1 MKYQSFMGGVA
12 VLFVG
17 GAIAKILGAVYRI
30 PLTWI
35 LGAEGLG
42 IYQLVF
48 PVFSLLIVLASSGM
62 PTSISKMTA
71 TRLARHDYAGVR
83 VVFRV
88 SIITMLIVG
97 VVVSALVLGL
107 ASVIA
112 NMQGNALSTLGY
124 VGIAPAILF
133 VCLLSVFRGYFQGHS
148 NMIPT
153 AVSQIVEQAGKLI
166 FGLLFAYLFVGYGI
180 EYGAF
185 GAILGVTLSEIIA
198 VAVLYIIYLKNRQ
211 PAPNYA
217 QNGLQSTLHS
227 TMQLDSIQTQAA
239 GKRDLGDKSTLKST
253 FRELISTSTP
263 IVLSSVTLPLLVMLD
278 SFLVVNLLARA
289 GFDSTSATILWGID
303 SGAVNSLINM
313 PIALCL
319 AVAVSVVPA
328 VAALNDRAEINSKIN
343 KALTLTFVFCL
354 PVIAVF
360 LVLPEILTDILY
372 QGSLGGAEYLRI
384 ASNLL
389 LLGTPTI
396 LAGSVL
402 QVQNSALQALGKGGI
417 TMLNMLLAGA
427 VKITLTLSLVPMPS
441 INIYGIALSS
451 LAFYVVAVVLNAVY
465 LRKKFSFRFG
475 FKSVLPS
482 IAGAGILLL
491 FFANLTLLPISHILI
506 AALAVTV
513 GIVLYLFTLWAFGFN
528 FAEIFSN
535 FWRKRVKKV
544 DLGNTPS
551 GVGK

>member
-71 TRLARHDYAGVR
+71 TRLAHHDYAGVR
-83 VVFRV
+83 TVFRV

-112 NMQGNALSTLGY
+112 NVQGNALGTLGY

-153 AVSQIVEQAGKLI
+153 ALSQIVEQAGKLI
-166 FGLLFAYLFVGYGI
+166 FGLLFAYLLVGYGI

-198 VAVLYIIYLKNRQ
+198 VTVLYVIYLKNRQ
-211 PAPNYA
+211 PAPNYS

-227 TMQLDSIQTQAA
+227 TVTVGAQSAQAQGVNHKTQ
-239 GKRDLGDKSTLKST
+239 DKNSFKST
-253 FRELISTSTP
+253 FSELIRTSTP

-278 SFLVVNLLARA
+278 SFLVVNLLNQA
-289 GFDSTSATILWGID
+289 GFDSTTATILWGID

-328 VAALNDRAEINSKIN
+328 IAALNDKAEINVKIN
-343 KALTLTFVFCL
+343 KALALTFVFCL

-372 QGSLGGAEYLRI
+372 QGSLGGAEFLHI

-402 QVQNSALQALGKGGI
+402 QVQNSALQALGKGNI
-417 TMLNMLLAGA
+417 TMYNMLFAG
-427 VKITLTLSLVPMPS
+427 VIKIGLTLLLVPMAS

-451 LAFYVVAVVLNAVY
+451 LAFYIVAVVLNAIY
-465 LRKKFSFRFG
+465 LRKKLSFRFSI
-475 FKSVLPS
+475 KPVLPS
-482 IAGAGILLL
+482 IAGASLLLL
-491 FFANLTLLPISHILI
+491 FFANVVVLPISHILI
-506 AALAVTV
+506 AVLAVSV
-513 GIVLYLFTLWAFGFN
+513 GIVLYLFTLWVFGFN
-528 FAEIFSN
+528 FTEIFP
-535 FWRKRVKKV
+535 FLKRKSVKKV
-544 DLGNTPS
+544 DLGNT
-551 GVGK
+551 

>member
-71 TRLARHDYAGVR
+71 TRLARHNYAGVR

-88 SIITMLIVG
+88 SIITMLIIG

-112 NMQGNALSTLGY
+112 KIQGNALGTLGY

-153 AVSQIVEQAGKLI
+153 ALSQIVEQAGKLI
-166 FGLLFAYLFVGYGI
+166 FGLLFAYLLAGYGI

-198 VAVLYIIYLKNRQ
+198 VVVLYIIYLKNRQ
-211 PAPNYA
+211 PAPNYS
-217 QNGLQSTLHS
+217 QNVLRSTLHS
-227 TMQLDSIQTQAA
+227 TAIAGATSAQTENGGNLQN
-239 GKRDLGDKSTLKST
+239 KNSFRST
-253 FRELISTSTP
+253 FRELIRTSTP

-278 SFLVVNLLARA
+278 SFFVVNLLNQA
-289 GFDSTSATILWGID
+289 GFGATTATILWGID

-328 VAALNDRAEINSKIN
+328 VAALNDRAEINAKIN
-343 KALTLTFVFCL
+343 KALNLTFAFCL

-360 LVLPEILTDILY
+360 LVLPNILTEILY
-372 QGSLGGAEYLRI
+372 QSSLGGVEYIHI

-402 QVQNSALQALGKGGI
+402 QVQNSALQALGKGNI
-417 TMLNMLLAGA
+417 TMYNMLVSGA
-427 VKITLTLSLVPMPS
+427 VKIGLTLLLVPMPS
-441 INIYGIALSS
+441 VNIYGIALSS
-451 LAFYVVAVVLNAVY
+451 LAFYIVAVVLNAIY
-465 LRKKFSFRFG
+465 LRKKFSFRFSI
-475 FKSVLPS
+475 KPILPS
-482 IAGAGILLL
+482 IAGASLLLL
-491 FFANLTLLPISHILI
+491 FFANLVILQISHILI
-506 AALAVTV
+506 AVLAVTV
-513 GIVLYLFTLWAFGFN
+513 GIVFYLFALWVFGFN

-535 FWRKRVKKV
+535 FRRKGVKKGN
-544 DLGNTPS
+544 LGNT
-551 GVGK
+551 

>member
-88 SIITMLIVG
+88 SIVTMLIIG

-112 NMQGNALSTLGY
+112 KIQGNALGTLGY

-153 AVSQIVEQAGKLI
+153 ALSQIVEQAGKLI
-166 FGLLFAYLFVGYGI
+166 FGLLFAYLLAGYGI

-198 VAVLYIIYLKNRQ
+198 VVVLYIIYLKNRQ
-211 PAPNYA
+211 PAPNYS
-217 QNGLQSTLHS
+217 QNGLRSTLHS
-227 TMQLDSIQTQAA
+227 TAIAGVTSAQTEN
-239 GKRDLGDKSTLKST
+239 GDNLQNKNSFRST
-253 FRELISTSTP
+253 FSELIRTSTP

-278 SFLVVNLLARA
+278 SFFVVNLLNQA
-289 GFDSTSATILWGID
+289 GFGATTATILWGID

-328 VAALNDRAEINSKIN
+328 VAALNDRAEINTKIN
-343 KALTLTFVFCL
+343 KALNLTFAFCL

-360 LVLPEILTDILY
+360 LVLPNILTEILY
-372 QGSLGGAEYLRI
+372 QSSLGGVEYIQI

-402 QVQNSALQALGKGGI
+402 QVQNSALQALGKGNI
-417 TMLNMLLAGA
+417 TMYNMLVSGA
-427 VKITLTLSLVPMPS
+427 VKIGLTLLLVPMPS
-441 INIYGIALSS
+441 VNIYGIALSS
-451 LAFYVVAVVLNAVY
+451 LAFYIVAAVLNAIY
-465 LRKKFSFRFG
+465 LRKKFSFRFSI
-475 FKSVLPS
+475 KTILPS
-482 IAGAGILLL
+482 IAGASLLLL
-491 FFANLTLLPISHILI
+491 FFANLVILQISHILI
-506 AALAVTV
+506 AVLAVTV
-513 GIVLYLFTLWAFGFN
+513 GIVLYLFALWVFGFN

-535 FWRKRVKKV
+535 FRRKGVKGGN
-544 DLGNTPS
+544 LGNT
-551 GVGK
+551 

>member
-71 TRLARHDYAGVR
+71 TRLARHNYAGVR
-83 VVFRV
+83 VVFCV
-88 SIITMLIVG
+88 SIVTMLIIG

-112 NMQGNALSTLGY
+112 KIQGNALGTLGY

-153 AVSQIVEQAGKLI
+153 ALSQIVEQAGKLI
-166 FGLLFAYLFVGYGI
+166 FGLLFAYLLAGYGI

-198 VAVLYIIYLKNRQ
+198 VVVLYIIYLKNRQ
-211 PAPNYA
+211 PAPNYS
-217 QNGLQSTLHS
+217 QNGLRSTLHS
-227 TMQLDSIQTQAA
+227 TAIAGVTSAQTEN
-239 GKRDLGDKSTLKST
+239 GDNLQNKNSFRSS
-253 FRELISTSTP
+253 FRELIRTSTP

-278 SFLVVNLLARA
+278 SFFVVNLLNQA
-289 GFDSTSATILWGID
+289 GFGATTATILWGID

-328 VAALNDRAEINSKIN
+328 VAALNDRAEINAKIN
-343 KALTLTFVFCL
+343 KALNLTFAFCL

-360 LVLPEILTDILY
+360 LVLPNILTEILY
-372 QGSLGGAEYLRI
+372 QSSLGGVEYIQI

-402 QVQNSALQALGKGGI
+402 QVQNSALQALGKGNI
-417 TMLNMLLAGA
+417 TMYNMLVSGA
-427 VKITLTLSLVPMPS
+427 VKIGLTLLLVPMPS
-441 INIYGIALSS
+441 VNIYGIALSS
-451 LAFYVVAVVLNAVY
+451 LAFYIVAVVLNAIY
-465 LRKKFSFRFG
+465 LRKKFSFRFSI
-475 FKSVLPS
+475 KTILPS
-482 IAGAGILLL
+482 IAGASLLLL
-491 FFANLTLLPISHILI
+491 FFANLVILQIPHILI
-506 AALAVTV
+506 AVLAVTV
-513 GIVLYLFTLWAFGFN
+513 GIVLYLFALWVFGFN

-535 FWRKRVKKV
+535 FRRKGVKEGN
-544 DLGNTPS
+544 LGNT
-551 GVGK
+551 